1 MKDEGDILKSKNIFI
16 ILIIVLFI
24 IICCICLLS
33 TIAGAV
39 ILTNSYISNN
49 IENLDPG
56 FINPYSPENNQDYF
70 SDEPDLD
77 HFPEAGFLPTL
88 EPETILEI
96 NETLEVLKNTEI
108 PENDPY
114 DLARRL
120 KNIENI
126 PSTVPNLTEYH
137 VGDSKEFWITNVDT
151 NENNLI
157 AANLGYKT
165 ENVYFWVEEG
175 VSFDKK
181 ELSRLVTTFEDD
193 ILPTNREFF
202 GTEWLPGIDENNR
215 LFILFAENI
224 GSGIAGYFSSA
235 DAVPPQVHEFSN
247 SHEMFMLSAD
257 NVRLSQKFTY
267 GVLAHEYQHM
277 IHWFQDRN
285 ESSWLNEGFSELA
298 AFLNGYYDSGFDYLY
313 LADPDIQLNDWP
325 NSPANTTPHYGSSF
339 LFVNYFLNRFGDE
352 ATQALVRNDK
362 NGLESIDE
370 VLASFKK
377 MDETSGQIVT
387 ADDLF
392 RDWIIT
398 NYVLDGRI
406 EDGRYDYQNYSDVQQ
421 ISLTEE
427 IDDCQFDWKERTV
440 KQYGADYIEFSC
452 NQDFTI
458 QFDGETTTK
467 IIPESAYSGKF
478 AFWSNK
484 SDESNMILSQVF
496 DFTSIDEP
504 VEMSFMSWFDIE
516 VDYDYLYIT
525 ASTDGENWVIIDTPS
540 CTLLNPSGNS
550 YGCGYNGISNG
561 WKKEAVDLSQFAGKK
576 VEIRFEYVTDAAVNG
591 EGFLVDDIEIPAINY
606 FSDFESDNGG
616 WEADGWV
623 RIQNILPQT
632 YKVILLEYK
641 SGDVYIT
648 ELNLSETQDAEIK
661 INGKTNNKT
670 LLIVAGTTRFTRQP
684 AYYRFQSIE

>member
-175 VSFDKK
+175 VFFDKK

-215 LFILFAENI
+215 LFILFADNI

-540 CTLLNPSGNS
+540 CTFLNPSGNS

-561 WKKEAVDLSQFAGKK
+561 WKKEVVDLSQFAGKK

-648 ELNLSETQDAEIK
+648 ELN
-661 INGKTNNKT
+661 
-670 LLIVAGTTRFTRQP
+670 
-684 AYYRFQSIE
+684 

>member
-1 MKDEGDILKSKNIFI
+1 MNNQGDILKSKNILI
-16 ILIIVLFI
+16 ILLIAFFL
-24 IICCICLLS
+24 IICCLCLLS
-33 TIAGAV
+33 TIAGVV
-39 ILTNSYISNN
+39 ILSNSYISNN
-49 IENLDPG
+49 IENIEPEL
-56 FINPYSPENNQDYF
+56 FSPFVPDNNQDYF
-70 SDEPDLD
+70 SDEPDLN
-77 HFPEAGFLPTL
+77 HFPESGFLPTL
-88 EPETILEI
+88 APETISEI

-120 KNIENI
+120 KDIEDI
-126 PSTVPNLTEYH
+126 PSSVPNLTEYN

-157 AANLGYKT
+157 TANLGYKT
-165 ENVYFWVEEG
+165 ENVYFWIEEG
-175 VSFDKK
+175 VSYDKN
-181 ELSRLVTTFEDD
+181 ELSRLVTTFEDE

-215 LFILFAENI
+215 LFILFAKNI

-257 NVRLSQKFTY
+257 NVRLNQKFTY

-277 IHWFQDRN
+277 IHWYQDRN

-339 LFVNYFLNRFGDE
+339 LFVNYFLNRFGEE

-370 VLASFKK
+370 VLSSFGEV
-377 MDETSGQIVT
+377 DELSGLIIT

-398 NYVLDGRI
+398 NYVLDDRI
-406 EDGRYDYQNYSDVQQ
+406 EDGRFYYQNYSDVQQ
-421 ISLTEE
+421 ISITEE
-427 IDDCQFDWKERTV
+427 IEDCEFGWKERTV
-440 KQYGADYIEFSC
+440 KQYAADYIEFTC

-467 IIPESAYSGKF
+467 ITPESAYSGEF

-484 SDESNMILSQVF
+484 SDESNMILSQDF
-496 DFTSIDEP
+496 DFTTIDQP
-504 VEMSFMSWFDIE
+504 IEMSFMTWFDIE
-516 VDYDYLYIT
+516 VDYDYLYLT
-525 ASTDGENWVIIDTPS
+525 ASTDGENWEIIETPS
-540 CTLLNPSGNS
+540 CTFSNPSGNS
-550 YGCGYNGISNG
+550 YGCGYNGFTNG
-561 WKKEAVDLSQFAGKK
+561 WKKEVVDLSQFSGEK

-591 EGFLVDDIEIPAINY
+591 EGFLLDDIEIQAINY
-606 FSDFESDNGG
+606 STDFESDNGG
-616 WEADGWV
+616 WEAYGWV

-641 SGDVYIT
+641 SGDVHIT
-648 ELNLSETQDAEIK
+648 ELNLSEMQDAEIK

-670 LLIVAGTTRFTRQP
+670 ILIVAGTTRFTRQP
-684 AYYRFQSIE
+684 AYYRYQSIE

>member
-1 MKDEGDILKSKNIFI
+1 MKSKNIFI
-16 ILIIVLFI
+16 ILIIALLI
-24 IICCICLLS
+24 IICCICLLF

-39 ILTNSYISNN
+39 ILTRSVISNN
-49 IENLDPG
+49 IDNFDSELL
-56 FINPYSPENNQDYF
+56 NPYIPENNQDYF
-70 SDEPDLD
+70 SDESDLD
-77 HFPEAGFLPTL
+77 HFPDTGFLPTL
-88 EPETILEI
+88 EPETIVEI
-96 NETLEVLKNTEI
+96 NETLEVLKNAEI

-120 KNIENI
+120 KDIDNI
-126 PSTVPNLTEYH
+126 PSSVPNLTEYNL
-137 VGDSKEFWITNVDT
+137 GDSKEFWITNVDT
-151 NENNLI
+151 NENKLI
-157 AANLGYKT
+157 TANLGYKT

-175 VSFDKK
+175 VSFDKN
-181 ELSRLVTTFEDD
+181 ELARLVTTFEDD

-215 LFILFAENI
+215 LFILFANNI

-257 NVRLSQKFTY
+257 NVQLSEKFTY

-277 IHWFQDRN
+277 IHWYQDRN
-285 ESSWLNEGFSELA
+285 ESSWINEGFSELA
-298 AFLNGYYDSGFDYLY
+298 AFLNGYYDSGFDYLF
-313 LADPDIQLNDWP
+313 LANPDLQLNDWP

-339 LFVNYFLNRFGDE
+339 LFVNYFLNRFGEE
-352 ATQALVRNDK
+352 ATQALVRNDN

-370 VLASFKK
+370 VLASFEIL
-377 MDETSGQIVT
+377 DEISGQIVS

-398 NYVLDGRI
+398 NYVLDERI
-406 EDGRYDYQNYSDVQQ
+406 EDGRYDYQNYSDVAQVT
-421 ISLTEE
+421 LTEVVK
-427 IDDCQFDWKERTV
+427 DCNFEWNQRSV
-440 KQYGADYIEFSC
+440 KQYGADYIQFTC
-452 NQDFTI
+452 NQDITI

-496 DFTSIDEP
+496 DFTSIDQP
-504 VEMSFMSWFDIE
+504 IEMSFMTWFDIE
-516 VDYDYLYIT
+516 IDYDYLYIT
-525 ASTDGENWVIIDTPS
+525 ASTDGENWEIIDSPS

-550 YGCGYNGISNG
+550 YGCGYNGTSNG
-561 WKKEAVDLSQFAGKK
+561 WEKEVVDLSQFAGEE

-591 EGFLVDDIEIPAINY
+591 EGLLIDDIEIPAINY

-616 WEADGWV
+616 WVADGWV

-641 SGDVYIT
+641 SGEVYIT
-648 ELNLSETQDAEIK
+648 ELDLSDAQDFEVK

-670 LLIVAGTTRFTRQP
+670 ILIVAGTTRFTRQP
-684 AYYRFQSIE
+684 AYYRFRSIE

>member
-24 IICCICLLS
+24 IICCICFLS

-561 WKKEAVDLSQFAGKK
+561 WKKEVVDLSQFAGKK

-670 LLIVAGTTRFTRQP
+670 LLIVAGTTRFIRQP